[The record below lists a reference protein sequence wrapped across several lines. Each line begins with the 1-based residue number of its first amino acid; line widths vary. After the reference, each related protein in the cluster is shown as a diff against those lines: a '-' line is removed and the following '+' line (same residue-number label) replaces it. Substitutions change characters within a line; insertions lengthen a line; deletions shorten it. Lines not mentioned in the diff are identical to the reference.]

1 MASVSRV
8 NDAAKRT
15 AVSALSERYGVP
27 RYCPMTASP
36 FRRFQRAAL
45 LFLCWLSVRQGYG
58 QQAALALDGKSQDPF
73 AAASGR
79 VVVLVFLRTDCP
91 VSNRYAPAIQQIA
104 TRYQRESQFFLVFPA
119 KSASAQVIRK
129 YIDAYDYKLPALR
142 DPQHVLVKQAHAQI
156 TPEVAVFDKRGVLVY
171 HGRIDNLY
179 GDFGRTRPA
188 PTTHE
193 LDDAIQAAFKGT
205 PVAVSETS
213 GVGCYISD
221 LQ

>member
-1 MASVSRV
+1 MESNTLPAPG
-8 NDAAKRT
+8 NDAAKKT
-15 AVSALSERYGVP
+15 ALSERYGVL
-27 RYCPMTASP
+27 RSGPMTASP
-36 FRRFQRAAL
+36 FCRLQQIAL
-45 LFLCWLSVRQGYG
+45 LFFCCLSVQQGYG
-58 QQAALALDGKSQDPF
+58 QAVDLDGKPQDPV
-73 AAASGR
+73 AGASGK
-79 VVVLVFLRTDCP
+79 VAVLVFLRTDCP

-104 TRYQRESQFFLVFPA
+104 TRYQKESQFYLVFPA
-119 KSASAQVIRK
+119 KAASAQVIRK

-156 TPEVAVFDKRGVLVY
+156 TPEVAVFDKRGTLVY

-179 GDFGRTRPA
+179 EDFGRMRPA

-193 LDDAIQAAFKGT
+193 LDDAIRAAFKGT
-205 PVAVSETS
+205 RVAVSETS

>member
-1 MASVSRV
+1 MESNTLPAPG
-8 NDAAKRT
+8 NDAAKKT
-15 AVSALSERYGVP
+15 ALSERYGVL
-27 RYCPMTASP
+27 RSGPMTASP
-36 FRRFQRAAL
+36 FCRLQQIAL
-45 LFLCWLSVRQGYG
+45 LFFCCLSVQQGYG
-58 QQAALALDGKSQDPF
+58 QAVDLDGKPQDPV
-73 AAASGR
+73 AGASGK
-79 VVVLVFLRTDCP
+79 VAVLVFLRTDCP

-104 TRYQRESQFFLVFPA
+104 TRYQKESQFYLVFPA
-119 KSASAQVIRK
+119 KAASAQVIRK

-156 TPEVAVFDKRGVLVY
+156 TPEVAVFDKRGTLVY

-179 GDFGRTRPA
+179 EDFGRMRPA

-205 PVAVSETS
+205 RVAVSETS

>member
-1 MASVSRV
+1 M
-8 NDAAKRT
+8 
-15 AVSALSERYGVP
+15 
-27 RYCPMTASP
+27 
-36 FRRFQRAAL
+36 
-45 LFLCWLSVRQGYG
+45 RQGYG
-58 QQAALALDGKSQDPF
+58 LQAALDLDGKSQDPF
-73 AAASGR
+73 AGASGR

-104 TRYQRESQFFLVFPA
+104 ERYRRESQFFLVFPA
-119 KSASAQVIRK
+119 KAESAQVVRK
-129 YIDAYDYKLPALR
+129 YINDYEYKLPALR
-142 DPQHVLVKQAHAQI
+142 DPRHVLVKQAHAQI
-156 TPEVAVFDKRGVLVY
+156 TPEAAVFDKRGTLVY

-179 GDFGRTRPA
+179 GDFGRSRPA